1 MTPWV
6 RESGTGHMNDL
17 GRHLRLQSEFKG
29 AILAVAAAV
38 TVLCAWVTLVA
49 QSNASHRL
57 ITDSAGTVASSS
69 VQRTMFTTAENTHLA
84 SIIPTYANTCM
95 TRCMRC
101 VDGYPQHSAPVPVSG
116 LLTSKSVTVL

>member
-6 RESGTGHMNDL
+6 RDSGTGHMNDIR
-17 GRHLRLQSEFKG
+17 RHLRLQSEYKG
-29 AILAVAAAV
+29 PILAVAAVV

-69 VQRTMFTTAENTHLA
+69 VQRTMFTTAEYTHLA
-84 SIIPTYANTCM
+84 SIIPNVCKYVHDTLRALYRRLPSALCTCAN
-95 TRCMRC
+95 
-101 VDGYPQHSAPVPVSG
+101 VWPAD
-116 LLTSKSVTVL
+116 